1 MITFIV
7 FNYKNHIC
15 IFFLCTRK
23 GQQCVVMANLIFYS
37 FSWHDITF
45 TVFPRYSTVQS
56 RPTSSSLVI
65 IHFRRENV
73 RYCFIFN
80 IYLRNV
86 FFCFFFFVY
95 RTILITQGVLFS
107 ANWNTINCD
116 LMNNTSIAIDN
127 VGSDIKLSAGSITPA
142 NLIVTRVRFRHRR
155 YSALTTI

>member
-1 MITFIV
+1 MRCHGKFDLLFV
-7 FNYKNHIC
+7 FLTRYYFYCISKIQHCTKSTNKLESCNHSLSKRKRSILFYIQYISSEC
-15 IFFLCTRK
+15 FFL
-23 GQQCVVMANLIFYS
+23 
-37 FSWHDITF
+37 
-45 TVFPRYSTVQS
+45 
-56 RPTSSSLVI
+56 
-65 IHFRRENV
+65 
-73 RYCFIFN
+73 
-80 IYLRNV
+80 
-86 FFCFFFFVY
+86 FFFFVY